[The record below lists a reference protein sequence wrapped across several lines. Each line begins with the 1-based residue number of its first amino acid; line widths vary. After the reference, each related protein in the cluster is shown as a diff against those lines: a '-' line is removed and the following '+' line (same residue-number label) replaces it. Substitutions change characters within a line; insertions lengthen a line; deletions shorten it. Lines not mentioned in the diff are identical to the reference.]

1 MFLIG
6 QVLVELADD
15 LDEAVLYLLPLEH
28 LQALGLELLLRI
40 VFWRLDKDLRLHV
53 RKDPPPL
60 VQVVFAVIQFEGHVG
75 QNQLETGYH
84 TLAEVGGTR
93 FAWRPRGFL
102 GFRVELEPWD
112 NSLGQLFSLF
122 SQLPNLVVFILI
134 GVVYEKQLREHA

>member
-15 LDEAVLYLLPLEH
+15 LDEAVLYLLPLER

-53 RKDPPPL
+53 RKDAPPL

-75 QNQLETGYH
+75 QN
-84 TLAEVGGTR
+84 
-93 FAWRPRGFL
+93 
-102 GFRVELEPWD
+102 
-112 NSLGQLFSLF
+112 
-122 SQLPNLVVFILI
+122 
-134 GVVYEKQLREHA
+134 